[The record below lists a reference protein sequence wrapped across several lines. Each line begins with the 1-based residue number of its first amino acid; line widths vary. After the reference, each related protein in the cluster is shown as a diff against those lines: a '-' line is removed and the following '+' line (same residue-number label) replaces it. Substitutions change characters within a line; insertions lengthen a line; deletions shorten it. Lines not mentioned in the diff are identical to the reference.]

1 MFMAFIQNVKYELQK
16 HNTLTILLV
25 VNIFVFFIINIS
37 SGIFQSDLIA
47 INTAL
52 PLNLNNFIFKPWTL
66 FTYMFSHKDVGHVF
80 YNMLLLYF
88 SAHTFLNFLSDKK
101 LLYVY
106 IMSGLM
112 GGLILL
118 LLSAI
123 LPKVFENS
131 ILFGASAAVVGIV
144 TSLAVYIPNLQV
156 SLFGIIEM
164 KYKYYALLIFSVST
178 IIDFNINTGGK
189 ISHFGGAIFG
199 LFFGY
204 MLRNGKDISEIF
216 VFRKSKKTNLK
227 VVHSN
232 KAAKVSEQNQN
243 NQKTIDTLLDKI
255 SKNGYE
261 SLNKDEK
268 ELLFKL
274 SQKK

>member
-1 MFMAFIQNVKYELQK
+1 MSFLQNIKHELQK
-16 HNTLTILLV
+16 HNKLTVLLV
-25 VNIFVFFIINIS
+25 VNISIFFIINIS
-37 SGIFQSDLIA
+37 TGIFQSNFITL
-47 INTAL
+47 NMAL
-52 PLNLNNFIFKPWTL
+52 PLNLNEFVFKFWTL
-66 FTYMFSHKDVGHVF
+66 FTYMFSHKDLGHVF

-88 SAHTFLNFLSDKK
+88 SAQTFLNFLSEKK
-101 LLYVY
+101 LVYVY

-112 GGLILL
+112 GGITLLI
-118 LLSAI
+118 LSAI
-123 LPKVFENS
+123 FPATFEYS
-131 ILFGASAAVVGIV
+131 ILFGASAAVIGIV
-144 TSLAVYIPNLQV
+144 TSLAMYIPNLPV

-164 KYKYYALLIFSVST
+164 KYKYYALLIFAVST

-189 ISHFGGAIFG
+189 ISHFGGAFFG

-204 MLRNGKDISEIF
+204 MLKNGKDVSELSIF
-216 VFRKSKKTNLK
+216 KRTKKPALK

-232 KAAKVSEQNQN
+232 PSVKAREQSQSNQ
-243 NQKTIDTLLDKI
+243 QAIDALLDKI

-261 SLNKDEK
+261 NLSKAEK

>member
-1 MFMAFIQNVKYELQK
+1 MSFIQNIKHELQR
-16 HNTLTILLV
+16 HNKLTILLV
-25 VNIFVFFIINIS
+25 INISIFFIINIS
-37 SGIFQSDLIA
+37 TGIFQSNIITL
-47 INTAL
+47 NMAL
-52 PLNLNNFIFKPWTL
+52 PLNLNEFIFKFWTL
-66 FTYMFSHKDVGHVF
+66 FTYMFSHKDLGHIF

-88 SAHTFLNFLSDKK
+88 SAQTFLNFLSERK
-101 LLYVY
+101 LVYVY

-112 GGLILL
+112 GGIILL
-118 LLSAI
+118 ILSAI
-123 LPKVFENS
+123 FPSTFEYS
-131 ILFGASAAVVGIV
+131 ILFGASAAVLGIV
-144 TSLAVYIPNLQV
+144 TSLALYIPNLPV

-164 KYKYYALLIFSVST
+164 KYKYYALLIFAVST

-189 ISHFGGAIFG
+189 ISHFGGAFFG

-204 MLRNGKDISEIF
+204 MLKHGKDISEIEF
-216 VFRKSKKTNLK
+216 LKRSKKTHLK

-232 KAAKVSEQNQN
+232 KTAKAHEQSQSNQ
-243 NQKTIDTLLDKI
+243 QTIDSLLDKI

-261 SLNKDEK
+261 NLSKSEK